1 MLQICF
7 CVYLVCPLERR
18 NALAEAL
25 GGEDDL
31 ESKTVTSLKP
41 EFLASVFTRADD
53 VNNTRKQW
61 RNTVFSESPYGFHLQ
76 QPAWVKE
83 AFRRVRPARRPRPV
97 GYIKSMVT
105 CSLSGF
111 APQRGYLAIIRSNL
125 LYRFEDACDC
135 VRRFWGAMLTILRG
149 KWWAGAPTSD
159 Q

>member
-25 GGEDDL
+25 GRGGTWSPLL
-31 ESKTVTSLKP
+31 EQSFKP

-53 VNNTRKQW
+53 VNNTKKQW
-61 RNTVFSESPYGFHLQ
+61 RNTVFDESPYSFHLQ

-105 CSLSGF
+105 CSVSC
-111 APQRGYLAIIRSNL
+111 
-125 LYRFEDACDC
+125 LYPH
-135 VRRFWGAMLTILRG
+135 VV
-149 KWWAGAPTSD
+149 S
-159 Q
+159 

>member
-25 GGEDDL
+25 GGEEDL
-31 ESKTVTSLKP
+31 DSKTVTSLKL

-53 VNNTRKQW
+53 VNNTKKQW

-76 QPAWVKE
+76 QPAWFKE

-105 CSLSGF
+105 CSVSCLH
-111 APQRGYLAIIRSNL
+111 PQAVS
-125 LYRFEDACDC
+125 
-135 VRRFWGAMLTILRG
+135 
-149 KWWAGAPTSD
+149 
-159 Q
+159 